1 MTGLQTDQTKNS
13 LLEKNYDD
21 LLEKGHMML
30 LFKLELKFK
39 I

>member
-1 MTGLQTDQTKNS
+1 MTGLQTDQTINS
-13 LLEKNYDD
+13 